1 MARIGFLYPAADPRS
16 PGNWSGT
23 PEGLYGGLTD
33 QGAELV
39 PIAAK
44 FPPGLREAVALG
56 GRWSRHRG
64 ALADRSVP
72 LRKIRNR
79 ILAGNLRNAGRL
91 DAVLT
96 MGTEMYDL
104 GSVVPPGLRCY
115 TYDDATLA
123 QMWEHPDSA
132 LRQSG
137 LPPEKVRTW
146 IGYQRQSS
154 RRAHGCF
161 VSTSWAGG
169 SFERDYG
176 IERERISVV
185 GIGHRPRPAAVRR
198 DWTHPRFLFVGV
210 DWNRKNGAAVVEAFR
225 RVRSAVPAAE
235 LHLVGGAP
243 ALTCP
248 GVVSHGF
255 LPRGDARAQQT
266 LDHLYSSATCFVLP
280 SRFEPAGIAYLEAAS
295 AGLPVITTTQGGAKE
310 LLGTGALAVDPDNTA
325 AIQSAMRTVADAS
338 VAEHMGR
345 LAAEAAA
352 RSTWKDV
359 AARILGEIVPASE
372 MLRARST
379 R

>member
-1 MARIGFLYPAADPRS
+1 MARIGFLYPAADPKS
-16 PGNWSGT
+16 PANWSGT
-23 PEGLYGGLTD
+23 PEGLYGGLSD
-33 QGAELV
+33 HGVELV

-64 ALADRSVP
+64 AVADRSVP
-72 LRKIRNR
+72 LHKMRTR

-91 DAVLT
+91 DAVLA

-104 GSVVPPGLRCY
+104 RSVVPSGLKCY

-154 RRAHGCF
+154 RRADGCF

-176 IERERISVV
+176 IEPERISAV
-185 GIGHRPRPAAVRR
+185 GIGHRPRLPTARR
-198 DWTHPRFLFVGV
+198 NWTDPRFLFVGV
-210 DWNRKNGAAVVEAFR
+210 DWKRKNGAAVVEAFR
-225 RVRSAVPAAE
+225 RVRATVPGAV

-243 ALTCP
+243 DLACP

-255 LPRGDARAQQT
+255 LPRGDVRAQQT
-266 LDHLYSSATCFVLP
+266 LDYLYSAATCFVLP

-295 AGLPVITTTQGGAKE
+295 AGLPVITTTQGGARE
-310 LLGTGALAVDPDNTA
+310 LLGSGALAVDPDDAA
-325 AIQSAMRTVADAS
+325 AISSAMRTIADGS
-338 VAEHMGR
+338 VAERLGR
-345 LAAEAAA
+345 LAVEAAA

-359 AARILGEIVPASE
+359 AARILEGIVSAPES
-372 MLRARST
+372 LPARSI